1 MPESLTL
8 QALINAYPPS
18 LDHQPLSGQKRKI
31 CDHILACR
39 TPVMGGLQRQCDHC
53 GYAAAQYH
61 ACRDRH
67 CPQCQFRQQAQW
79 CDRQQTQVLP
89 VTYHHVV
96 FTLPHELNGWIELHP
111 EVIYRLLFHS
121 VWETL
126 KTFAEDPKRLN
137 GQLGMTAV
145 LHTWGQNLS
154 RHVHLHCLIPGGAL
168 SRQDQWNPAKSTYLF
183 PIRALSKVFRGKM
196 VSALRASQAAGELKR
211 ITRAHEIDQ
220 TLDTLMKKEW
230 VVYSRHCLTRTQSVI
245 DYLGRYTHR
254 IALNNSRL
262 LGLEQGKVK
271 LRYKDYRDNQT
282 KVMLL
287 TPEELIR
294 RFLLHVL
301 PKGLMRIRHYGF
313 LANCCRE
320 KRLSVIR
327 KALSETDEDALKD
340 KDKDKDG
347 KKDQRPE
354 AMVTTLNPIRCPKC
368 KTGILQVIGELN
380 IVRSGYC

>member
-1 MPESLTL
+1 M
-8 QALINAYPPS
+8 
-18 LDHQPLSGQKRKI
+18 
-31 CDHILACR
+31 
-39 TPVMGGLQRQCDHC
+39 
-53 GYAAAQYH
+53 
-61 ACRDRH
+61 
-67 CPQCQFRQQAQW
+67 
-79 CDRQQTQVLP
+79 
-89 VTYHHVV
+89 TYHHVV

-126 KTFAEDPKRLN
+126 KTFGEDPKRLD

-145 LHTWGQNLS
+145 LHTWGQNLC

-168 SRQDQWNPAKSTYLF
+168 SQGNQWNPAKSTYLF
-183 PIRALSKVFRGKM
+183 PIRALSKVFKGKM
-196 VSALRASQAAGELKR
+196 VSALRAAQAAGELKR
-211 ITRAHEIDQ
+211 ISRTNEIDQ
-220 TLDTLMKKEW
+220 TLDTLMKNEW
-230 VVYSRHCLTRTQSVI
+230 VVYSHHCLTRTQSVI

-271 LRYKDYRDNQT
+271 LRYKDYRDNQI
-282 KVMLL
+282 KVMML

-301 PKGLMRIRHYGF
+301 PKGLMRIRLYGF

-327 KALSETDEDALKD
+327 KALSETDEAALKEKDED
-340 KDKDKDG
+340 KDKSE
-347 KKDQRPE
+347 KKDQG
-354 AMVTTLNPIRCPKC
+354 AQATVTTPNPIRCPKC
-368 KTGILQVIGELN
+368 KKGILQVIGELN
-380 IVRSGYC
+380 IARSGYC